1 MRLERTEI
9 DQMAAV
15 IERSLN
21 DYKDMA
27 VDSLKKAVKRAG
39 KTVKEEISAH
49 APRKSGRYKDSW
61 RTKVT
66 HEDGTSIQ
74 LVVHSPKRYM
84 LAHLLERSHVLR
96 NGGRTKARPHIKPA
110 EEKGIKKVEDEIT
123 AALQKG

>member
-39 KTVKEEISAH
+39 KTVKEEIRAH
-49 APRKSGRYKDSW
+49 ASRKSGRYKDSW
-61 RTKVT
+61 QTKVT
-66 HEDGTSIQ
+66 HEDETSIQ

-84 LAHLLERSHVLR
+84 LTHLLERSHVLR
-96 NGGRTKARPHIKPA
+96 NGDRTKARPHIKPA
-110 EEKGIKKVEDEIT
+110 EEKGIKQVEDEIT
-123 AALQKG
+123 AALQRG